1 MKMIILPLVNR
12 LFFFL
17 FFMVSYI
24 FRAYWSLR
32 NLGTKDMRDA
42 LIFIAKILWIVLKQ

>member
-1 MKMIILPLVNR
+1 MIILPLVNR

-24 FRAYWSLR
+24 FRTYWSLR
-32 NLGTKDMRDA
+32 NLGTKDTRDA
-42 LIFIAKILWIVLKQ
+42 LIFIAKIL